1 MGISPKGA
9 EDCAEA
15 GASHAPTISCS
26 NVPIA
31 HRDVRRH
38 GCQAGL
44 RTHERIRLAGVSPS
58 HVSIDAVA
66 FGSAVTRLPLRGQRR
81 VWF

>member
-1 MGISPKGA
+1 V
-9 EDCAEA
+9 
-15 GASHAPTISCS
+15 GASASYVPTKSCS

-31 HRDVRRH
+31 HRDVRRYR
-38 GCQAGL
+38 CQAGL
-44 RTHERIRLAGVSPS
+44 RTHECIRHAGESPS
-58 HVSIDAVA
+58 HVLIDAVA